1 MKEKF
6 WKFMDSAKGF
16 LALIITMIVAGGAYM
31 IGAKK
36 MIDEIIKR
44 RDK

>member
-16 LALIITMIVAGGAYM
+16 CFLIGTTIITGILWMYGSKNV
-31 IGAKK
+31 
-36 MIDEIIKR
+36 IDKAMKEEK
-44 RDK
+44 